1 MTAPLSPAPDFS
13 ALPLSP
19 LLSPLEARVLGCLI
33 EKEASTPDVYPL
45 SLNAVVTAC
54 NQRNNRDPL
63 LSVSAPEVEAA
74 IERLRSRKLAAMF
87 AGAEARVPKFKHTLD
102 LVFPVEPAAQALLA
116 ELLLRGPQTAAALRV
131 NASRLRPQPDAAG
144 FDQLLEELAQ
154 RSAGGL
160 VHKLTRQP
168 GQKEARWAQR
178 FAEEA
183 ASAETTNTPAAPLTV
198 ALTLPPE
205 AEQRFAAL
213 EAEVARLRA
222 ELAALRSSLGEG

>member
-1 MTAPLSPAPDFS
+1 MPFS
-13 ALPLSP
+13 TSPLSP

-45 SLNAVVTAC
+45 SLNALVTAC

-63 LSVSAPEVEAA
+63 LAVTAPEVEAA
-74 IERLRSRKLAAMF
+74 IERLRSRKLVSMF

-131 NASRLRPQPDAAG
+131 NSSRLRPQPEVAEFDA
-144 FDQLLEELAQ
+144 LLESLAQ
-154 RSAGGL
+154 REAGGL
-160 VHKLTRQP
+160 VHKLNRQS

-183 ASAETTNTPAAPLTV
+183 VGSTEAAGTPLTV

-213 EAEVARLRA
+213 EAEVAQLRS
-222 ELAALRSSLGEG
+222 ELATLRKSLGEG